1 MKRYHYLRF
10 ITVITGFFCCIAVN
24 NCSAQGKGEMKVI
37 IPFDSLT
44 VDSIKARGNL
54 KTGTLEIRMT
64 FHNNYAAT
72 AGVSL
77 SLGGFTDFGITDEK
91 GKKYKIYTDS
101 HLIGTEDVNKGY
113 LKIPFVQFGDKKY
126 DWVTM
131 IQQDVS
137 HGQEKVLIVRINHFN
152 KDNKLIKEF
161 HIRCILALNLE
172 HVGEELYRIENIP
185 IEWE

>member
-10 ITVITGFFCCIAVN
+10 IAVITGFICCITIN
-24 NCSAQGKGEMKVI
+24 HCLAQAKGEMKVT

-44 VDSIKARGNL
+44 VDSIKATGNL
-54 KTGTLEIRMT
+54 KTGTLEIRML

-77 SLGGFTDFGITDEK
+77 SLGAFADFGITDGK

-101 HLIGTEDVNKGY
+101 HLIGTQDVNKGY

-126 DWVTM
+126 DWITL
-131 IQQDVS
+131 IQQNFT
-137 HGQEKVLIVRINHFN
+137 HGQQKELIVRINHFN
-152 KDNKLIKEF
+152 KDNKDIKEF

-172 HVGEELYRIENIP
+172 HVGEGLYRMENLSID
-185 IEWE
+185 WN

>member
-1 MKRYHYLRF
+1 MKTKFQLHRIAIIAWF
-10 ITVITGFFCCIAVN
+10 ICGTCVSTSFAQSRDSMRVIA
-24 NCSAQGKGEMKVI
+24 
-37 IPFDSLT
+37 PFDSLR
-44 VDSIKARGNL
+44 VDNVKASGNI

-77 SLGGFTDFGITDEK
+77 SLGGFADFGIIDEK

-101 HLIGTEDVNKGY
+101 HLIGTQDVNKGY

-126 DWVTM
+126 DWVTL
-131 IQQDVS
+131 IQQDFTHS
-137 HGQEKVLIVRINHFN
+137 QQKELIVRIGHFN
-152 KDNKLIKEF
+152 KDNKTIKEF

-172 HVGEELYRIENIP
+172 YIGTELCKVENVP
-185 IEWE
+185 IEWK